1 LSASC
6 IYEGTIRHRRLQP
19 RREFTHRLALA
30 YLDLEELPRL
40 LDGRLVGRRPALV
53 PVRRRDYLG
62 DPDVSPDRAVRD
74 LVNDRTGWRP
84 KGPIRVLTHLRSLG
98 HCFNPVS
105 FYYCLGPTGASVQNL
120 VAEVTNTPWGERHAE
135 RVIDSVLDMVLD
147 RSVIGGYSKLGYRIR
162 SRGWSD
168 AGLPPM
174 PGKVV
179 LISGASSGLGYA
191 AAEGFARLG
200 ATVWLLVRSR
210 ERGEA
215 ARDRI
220 SERSGNADIHV
231 GVCDLAKLT
240 SVRKFTQGFREQVAR
255 LDVLVNNAGVL
266 TDERTLSSDAI
277 ELTLA
282 TNVVGPFLL
291 TNLLVPLLEQTAPA
305 RIINVSSGGMYTQ
318 RIRVDDLQSERGRF
332 DGARAYA
339 RTKRAQVVL
348 TEIWARRLAG
358 TGVVVHSMHPGWSD
372 TPGIRSSLPGFYK
385 AAKPLLRTAAEG
397 ADTITWL
404 GAAPEPGQSS
414 GQFWQDRRPRPT
426 HLLPWTKE
434 TAQERERFWEQCV
447 ELSGWQEPQTGRSAA
462 RPE

>member
-1 LSASC
+1 M
-6 IYEGTIRHRRLQP
+6 
-19 RREFTHRLALA
+19 
-30 YLDLEELPRL
+30 
-40 LDGRLVGRRPALV
+40 
-53 PVRRRDYLG
+53 
-62 DPDVSPDRAVRD
+62 
-74 LVNDRTGWRP
+74 
-84 KGPIRVLTHLRSLG
+84 
-98 HCFNPVS
+98 
-105 FYYCLGPTGASVQNL
+105 
-120 VAEVTNTPWGERHAE
+120 
-135 RVIDSVLDMVLD
+135 IDSVLDMVLD

-168 AGLPPM
+168 AGLLPM

-215 ARDRI
+215 AREKI
-220 SERSGNADIHV
+220 SERSGNGDVHV
-231 GVCDLAKLT
+231 GLCDLGKLT

-255 LDVLVNNAGVL
+255 IDVLVNNAGVL
-266 TDERTLSSDAI
+266 TDERALSGDGI

-291 TNLLVPLLEQTAPA
+291 TNLLLPLLEQTAQA

-318 RIRVDDLQSERGRF
+318 RLAVEDLQSTRGQF

-372 TPGIRSSLPGFYK
+372 TPGVRSSLPGFYK

-434 TAQERERFWEQCV
+434 TAHERERLWEQCV
-447 ELSGWQEPQTGRSAA
+447 QLSGWQETQSGRSAA
-462 RPE
+462 NPE